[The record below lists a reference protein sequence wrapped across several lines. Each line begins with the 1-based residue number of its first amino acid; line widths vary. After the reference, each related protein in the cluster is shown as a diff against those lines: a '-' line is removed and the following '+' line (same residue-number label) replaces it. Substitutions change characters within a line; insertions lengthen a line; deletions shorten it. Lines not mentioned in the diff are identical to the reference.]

1 MKILVF
7 CGRGKCLHSPRICA
21 LWPWTVFHSPRLVAL
36 WPRKVCPLAQTGDPL
51 FVAAGNASV
60 SPDLEVVICDHQEVA
75 LLAQTERTGFKSIHG
90 AL

>member
-1 MKILVF
+1 
-7 CGRGKCLHSPRICA
+7 
-21 LWPWTVFHSPRLVAL
+21 
-36 WPRKVCPLAQTGDPL
+36 VCPLAQTGDPL
-51 FVAAGNASV
+51 FVAAGSASV

>member
-1 MKILVF
+1 
-7 CGRGKCLHSPRICA
+7 
-21 LWPWTVFHSPRLVAL
+21 VAL
-36 WPRKVCPLAQTGDPL
+36 WPRKVCPLAQTGDCIPL